1 MILMT
6 GSKGFNINEYVADT
20 EQDVLDLQNGTR
32 PTLECA
38 MSSSIFVIETS
49 KVYMKNSNQEWKAI

>member
-20 EQDVLDLQNGTR
+20 EQDVLDLQSGT
-32 PTLECA
+32 PKLDCA